1 MRRFDEETEEKLYMV
16 RQEIAEMN
24 ARFERRSELFDSIT
38 PILAGLEEEDLKLVL
53 RIVKALERREKA

>member
-1 MRRFDEETEEKLYMV
+1 MRRFDEEKLYIV

-38 PILAGLEEEDLKLVL
+38 PILAGLEARKTLS
-53 RIVKALERREKA
+53 